1 MYFSDENAM
10 KCDAIR
16 TTIENWEKK
25 NFINENEYYFLLASL
40 LENIDKVANTASVY

>member
-1 MYFSDENAM
+1 LYFSDENAM

-16 TTIENWEKK
+16 TQIEDWKK
-25 NFINENEYYFLLASL
+25 SELINENEYYFLLTSL

>member
-16 TTIENWEKK
+16 SKIEKWKDKEL
-25 NFINENEYYFLLASL
+25 ITENEYYFLLTSL
-40 LENIDKVANTASVY
+40 LENIDKVANTASAY